1 MADAF
6 KAAFNG
12 STENRLNCACIWFP
26 SLPFFFSPPP
36 LFQRLIDPLSLNA
49 SISFPF
55 HSLSTFSFF
64 TLLYFTRLAFAK
76 FKKISTFLSYQI
88 SISSRLF
95 FPRRRIF
102 SLFFIP
108 DLCTDFPRSKSR
120 VETQRGRDRSRK
132 RNIIPGELFQIENG
146 TRLSREK
153 ATATLARRIKLR
165 CSFRENFTLLH
176 FAGAS
181 GGGRESPIRWRP
193 PREGDNFPWSH
204 VTRRGRKEGKIEE
217 FHALTF
223 NSLAAGLFRSARSL
237 NFSQQFEMILSG
249 TNETFIFWYFILEN
263 LSDVQVYI
271 VVLSDISIIT
281 RLWIFFISLIF
292 HLLILYISIF
302 LLSILNE

>member
-12 STENRLNCACIWFP
+12 STGNRLNCACIWFP

-204 VTRRGRKEGKIEE
+204 VTRRGRKDRRVSR
-217 FHALTF
+217 ASV
-223 NSLAAGLFRSARSL
+223 SLAAGLFRSARSL
-237 NFSQQFEMILSG
+237 NFSQLIWNDSFRHEWNFYILIFYFRKFVGCSSLYCCFE
-249 TNETFIFWYFILEN
+249 WYFNNNAIMN
-263 LSDVQVYI
+263 
-271 VVLSDISIIT
+271 
-281 RLWIFFISLIF
+281 IF
-292 HLLILYISIF
+292 HFSYFSSSYTLHFHFPSLYS
-302 LLSILNE
+302 

>member
-1 MADAF
+1 M
-6 KAAFNG
+6 
-12 STENRLNCACIWFP
+12 
-26 SLPFFFSPPP
+26 
-36 LFQRLIDPLSLNA
+36 NA

-176 FAGAS
+176 FALEQVVGAVS
-181 GGGRESPIRWRP
+181 RP
-193 PREGDNFPWSH
+193 YASAPLEKAITFHDPTLRDEE
-204 VTRRGRKEGKIEE
+204 GRKERSKS
-217 FHALTF
+217 FTASV
-223 NSLAAGLFRSARSL
+223 SLAAGLFRSARSL
-237 NFSQQFEMILSG
+237 NFSQ
-249 TNETFIFWYFILEN
+249 
-263 LSDVQVYI
+263 
-271 VVLSDISIIT
+271 
-281 RLWIFFISLIF
+281 LI
-292 HLLILYISIF
+292 
-302 LLSILNE
+302 